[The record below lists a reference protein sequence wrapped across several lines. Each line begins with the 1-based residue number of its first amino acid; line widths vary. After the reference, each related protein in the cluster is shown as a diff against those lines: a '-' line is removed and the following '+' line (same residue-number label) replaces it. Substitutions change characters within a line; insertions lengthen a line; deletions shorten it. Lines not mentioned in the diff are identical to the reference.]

1 MSKYLNLLE
10 TIEIH
15 IDIKSFESTLQPILM
30 CILEIWY
37 MVPLKDCS
45 VFGNFVITLINQ
57 PVSTPLLV
65 FTLIDM
71 LSYYKPNI
79 K

>member
-1 MSKYLNLLE
+1 LE

-37 MVPLKDCS
+37 MDFYGKKSQREARIKKID
-45 VFGNFVITLINQ
+45 FEY
-57 PVSTPLLV
+57 LLY
-65 FTLIDM
+65 L
-71 LSYYKPNI
+71 L
-79 K
+79 

>member
-37 MVPLKDCS
+37 MDFNGKKSQREARIKKID
-45 VFGNFVITLINQ
+45 FDY
-57 PVSTPLLV
+57 LLY
-65 FTLIDM
+65 L
-71 LSYYKPNI
+71 L
-79 K
+79 